1 MNNLQ
6 KFIEKHSSAILT
18 GISIIGVGVTTGL
31 TIRSTIKAVKTVEK
45 EKQEKTIFK
54 TIYAD
59 NKSYQAPIVP
69 KFDKKDIFLMTW
81 KEYIPVAIS
90 GLSTIL
96 CIIGIHNLNRRT
108 QASLISA
115 YALLDNTYKEYRK
128 KIQEEYPDDPKVI
141 NFEHEIIKSKFDK
154 NMELDKDKQL
164 FFDYQSMRYFES
176 TLKEVKEAE
185 QHLNDCLAEDG
196 YVCLNEMY
204 DFLELPKTPYGWQL
218 GWSYIYSDTIYSEDD
233 IKLRFEYEPIT
244 MDDGL
249 ECTIITIKYPKSL
262 EYLC

>member
-18 GISIIGVGVTTGL
+18 GISIIGVSVTTGL
-31 TIRSTIKAVKTVEK
+31 TIRSTIKAVKIVEK
-45 EKQEKTIFK
+45 EKQDKTIFK

-69 KFDKKDIFLMTW
+69 KFDRKDIFLMTW

-128 KIQEEYPDDPKVI
+128 KIQEAYLDDPKVI

>member
-31 TIRSTIKAVKTVEK
+31 TIRSTIKAVKIVEK
-45 EKQEKTIFK
+45 EKQDKTIFK

-59 NKSYQAPIVP
+59 NKPYQAPIVP
-69 KFDKKDIFLMTW
+69 KFDKKDIFLITW

-108 QASLISA
+108 QVSLISA

-128 KIQEEYPDDPKVI
+128 KIQEAYPDDPKVI

>member
-31 TIRSTIKAVKTVEK
+31 TIRSTIKAIKIVEK
-45 EKQEKTIFK
+45 EKQDKTIFK

-69 KFDKKDIFLMTW
+69 KFDRKDIFLMTW

-233 IKLRFEYEPIT
+233 IKLKFEYEPIT

>member
-18 GISIIGVGVTTGL
+18 GISIIGVGVTIGL

>member
-96 CIIGIHNLNRRT
+96 CIVGIHNLNRRT
-108 QASLISA
+108 QASLVSA

-128 KIQEEYPDDPKVI
+128 KIEEAHPDDPKVI

-218 GWSYIYSDTIYSEDD
+218 GWSYIYSDAIYSEDD
-233 IKLRFEYEPIT
+233 IKLKFEYEPIT

>member
-128 KIQEEYPDDPKVI
+128 KIQEAYPDDPKVI

-154 NMELDKDKQL
+154 NMELDKDKHL

>member
-59 NKSYQAPIVP
+59 NKPYQAPIVP

-128 KIQEEYPDDPKVI
+128 KIQEAYPEDPKVI

>member
-18 GISIIGVGVTTGL
+18 GISIIGVGITTGL
-31 TIRSTIKAVKTVEK
+31 TIRSTIKAVKIVEK
-45 EKQEKTIFK
+45 EKQDKTIFK

-59 NKSYQAPIVP
+59 NKPYQAPIVP

-128 KIQEEYPDDPKVI
+128 KIQEQYPDDPKIVD
-141 NFEHEIIKSKFDK
+141 FEHEIIKSKFDK

-218 GWSYIYSDTIYSEDD
+218 GWSYVYSDTIYSEDD
-233 IKLRFEYEPIT
+233 IKLKFEYEPIT

>member
-31 TIRSTIKAVKTVEK
+31 TIRSTIKAIKIVEK
-45 EKQEKTIFK
+45 EKQDKTIFK

-69 KFDKKDIFLMTW
+69 KFDRKDIFLMTW

>member
-31 TIRSTIKAVKTVEK
+31 TIRSTIKAVKIVEK
-45 EKQEKTIFK
+45 EKQDKTIFK

-59 NKSYQAPIVP
+59 NKPYQAPIVP
-69 KFDKKDIFLMTW
+69 KFDKKDIFLITW

-128 KIQEEYPDDPKVI
+128 KIQEAYPDDPKVI

-218 GWSYIYSDTIYSEDD
+218 GWSYIYSDTIYSEND
-233 IKLRFEYEPIT
+233 IKLKFEYEPIT

>member
-1 MNNLQ
+1 MNNFT
-6 KFIEKHSSAILT
+6 KFIEKHSSTILT
-18 GISIIGVGVTTGL
+18 GMSIIGVGITTTL
-31 TIRSTIKAVKTVEK
+31 AIKSTIKAVDIIDKKTEEMTIK
-45 EKQEKTIFK
+45 E
-54 TIYAD
+54 TIYDD
-59 NKSYQAPIVP
+59 NKPRSILVP
-69 KFDKKDIFLMTW
+69 PHFDKKDIIKFVW
-81 KEYIPVAIS
+81 KSYIPVAIS

-115 YALLDNTYKEYRK
+115 YALLDNTYKEYKK

-141 NFEHEIIKSKFDK
+141 DFEHEIIKSKFDK

-176 TLKEVKEAE
+176 TLKEVREAE

-204 DFLELPKTPYGWQL
+204 DFLKLPKTPYGWQL

>member
-31 TIRSTIKAVKTVEK
+31 TIRSTIKAIKIVEK
-45 EKQEKTIFK
+45 EKQDKTIFK

-69 KFDKKDIFLMTW
+69 KFDRKDIFLMTW

-90 GLSTIL
+90 GISTIL

>member
-96 CIIGIHNLNRRT
+96 CIVGIHNLNRRT

-128 KIQEEYPDDPKVI
+128 KIQEEYPDDSKVI

>member
-1 MNNLQ
+1 MNNFT
-6 KFIEKHSSAILT
+6 KFIKKHSSAILT
-18 GISIIGVGVTTGL
+18 GMSIIGVGITTGL
-31 TIRSTIKAVKTVEK
+31 AINSTIKAVKIIEDKTVELTK
-45 EKQEKTIFK
+45 HEK
-54 TIYAD
+54 IYAD
-59 NKSYQAPIVP
+59 NNPYTVAIPP
-69 KFDKKDIFLMTW
+69 KFTKKDILYYTW
-81 KEYIPVAIS
+81 KQYIPVAVS

-96 CIIGIHNLNRRT
+96 CIIGVHNLNRRT

-115 YALLDNTYKEYRK
+115 YALLDNTYKEYKK
-128 KIQEEYPDDPKVI
+128 KIQEEYPDDPKVVD
-141 NFEHEIIKSKFDK
+141 FEHEIIKSKFDK
-154 NMELDKDKQL
+154 NIQLDKNKQL

-233 IKLRFEYEPIT
+233 IKLKFEYEPIT

-249 ECTIITIKYPKSL
+249 ECTIITIKYPKTL

>member
-31 TIRSTIKAVKTVEK
+31 TIRSTIKAIKIVEK
-45 EKQEKTIFK
+45 EKQDKTIFK

-69 KFDKKDIFLMTW
+69 KFNRKDIFLMTW

>member
-1 MNNLQ
+1 MKNITVIKYSNDTSLISSMLFLIFGIILFTNPSGILN
-6 KFIEKHSSAILT
+6 FI
-18 GISIIGVGVTTGL
+18 
-31 TIRSTIKAVKTVEK
+31 
-45 EKQEKTIFK
+45 
-54 TIYAD
+54 
-59 NKSYQAPIVP
+59 SYIA
-69 KFDKKDIFLMTW
+69 
-81 KEYIPVAIS
+81 
-90 GLSTIL
+90 GGIL

-115 YALLDNTYKEYRK
+115 YALLDNTYKEYKK
-128 KIQEEYPDDPKVI
+128 KIQEEYPDDSKVVD
-141 NFEHEIIKSKFDK
+141 FEHEIIKSKFDK

>member
-6 KFIEKHSSAILT
+6 KFIERHSSAILT

-115 YALLDNTYKEYRK
+115 YALLDNTYKEYKK
-128 KIQEEYPDDPKVI
+128 KIQEEYPDDPKVVD
-141 NFEHEIIKSKFDK
+141 FEHEIIKSKFDK

-233 IKLRFEYEPIT
+233 IKLKFEYEPIT